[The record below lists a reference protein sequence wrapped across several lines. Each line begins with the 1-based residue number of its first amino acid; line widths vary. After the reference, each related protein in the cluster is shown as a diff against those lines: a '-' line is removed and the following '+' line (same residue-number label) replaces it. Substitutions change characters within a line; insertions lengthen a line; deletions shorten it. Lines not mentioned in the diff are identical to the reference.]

1 MTLLTIAQTL
11 AADVGLAIPDQV
23 VGSPNRSMVEVLSFA
38 NATGEELARRA
49 DWAQLTGSAT
59 LTGDGTNKQHAMP
72 SGFSRLVPGVAVV
85 NSDGSIVRPL
95 TRAEWGTLTP
105 AQGTPRYFLLE
116 EDTVTLWPYLANAA
130 TATITYQSRFW
141 CSNGTAA
148 WALDDETSLIDENL
162 FAKGLIVRWRRQK
175 GMEYADHEAEYEA
188 ALMDIARFNDRSRV

>member
-1 MTLLTIAQTL
+1 VTLLTIAQKL

-23 VGSPNRSMVEVLSFA
+23 VGSSNRSMVEVLSFA

-49 DWAQLTGSAT
+49 DWMQLTTSTT

-72 SGFSRLVPGVAVV
+72 SGFSRLIAGAAIV
-85 NSDGSIVRPL
+85 NSDGSLVRPL
-95 TRAEWGTLTP
+95 TRAEWGTLT
-105 AQGTPRYFLLE
+105 ATEGTPRYFLLE
-116 EDTVTLWPYLANAA
+116 EDTVTLWPYLADASTA
-130 TATITYQSRFW
+130 TAYYITENW

-148 WALDDETSLIDENL
+148 WSVDDETSLIDENL

-175 GMEYADHEAEYEA
+175 GMDYADHEAEYEA